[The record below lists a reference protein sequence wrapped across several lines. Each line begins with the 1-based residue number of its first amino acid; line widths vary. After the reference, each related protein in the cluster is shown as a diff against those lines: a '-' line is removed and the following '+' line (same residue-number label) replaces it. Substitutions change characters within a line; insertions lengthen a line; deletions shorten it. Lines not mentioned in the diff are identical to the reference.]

1 MRRRVE
7 RISAASNVR
16 PLRRKRDNRVIA
28 GVDLGASKVACFIAE
43 LTPES
48 DDSFGAEIIGVGCCG
63 LPLRAGA
70 GRSIDQ
76 LEASLRRAVD
86 AAERMAGVEIR
97 TAHVAV
103 PGRLT
108 RARRIGVDL
117 EIADGVVT
125 EDDVEDALSEGAGLA
140 AAPDCAALSAR
151 AIAYRIDSDAIYDDP
166 VGRAGALLSAE
177 LLGLSARESVID
189 NLSSIV
195 ERCGLAAAEF
205 VPAPAAAAESCLIE
219 DEKELGVVLIDI
231 GAASTGYAVYD
242 DGALVDCGGV
252 AVGGGHITRDIAQI
266 FGAPLADAERIKTLH
281 GAALIGPGDEHR
293 FVDFPQLGDGADPS
307 RASRAD
313 LCEVIIPRMEEI
325 FELVAKR
332 LPNDARGRTNL
343 RRAVITGG
351 GSLLVGAREIAERAL
366 AMKARIGRPLSIIGA
381 PEAGA
386 APGFSVCAGLILNAA
401 LKSARAKFFLGE
413 TRQSRHAL
421 SKPAILGGAGRWL
434 RAKF

>member
-1 MRRRVE
+1 MARRVE
-7 RISAASNVR
+7 RISDASNVR
-16 PLRRKRDNRVIA
+16 PLRRTRDARVIA
-28 GVDLGASKVACFIAE
+28 GVDLGASKIACFIAE
-43 LTPES
+43 LTS
-48 DDSFGAEIIGVGCCG
+48 DDGDHFGAEVIGVGCCG
-63 LPLRAGA
+63 LPLRSGV
-70 GRSIDQ
+70 GRSVDQ
-76 LEASLRRAVD
+76 IEASLRRAVD

-97 TAHVAV
+97 AAHVAV
-103 PGRLT
+103 PGRVT

-125 EDDVEDALSEGAGLA
+125 EDDVDEALREGAGLT
-140 AAPDCAALSAR
+140 AAPECAALSAR
-151 AIAYRIDSDAIYDDP
+151 PIAYRVDSDAIYDDP

-177 LLGLSARESVID
+177 LLGLSARESVLD
-189 NLSSIV
+189 NYSSV
-195 ERCGLAAAEF
+195 LERCGLTVIEF
-205 VPAPAAAAESCLIE
+205 TPAPAAAAESCLIE

-231 GAASTGYAVYD
+231 GAASTGYAIYD

-252 AVGGGHITRDIAQI
+252 GVGGGHITRDIAQI
-266 FGAPLADAERIKTLH
+266 FGTPLADAERIKTLH

-325 FELVAKR
+325 FELVAER
-332 LPNDARGRTNL
+332 LPGDARGRANL

-351 GSLLVGAREIAERAL
+351 GSLLVGAREIAEKAL

-386 APGFSVCAGLILNAA
+386 APGFSVCAGLILGAA
-401 LKSARAKFFLGE
+401 SKPAKNKFFLGG
-413 TRQSRHAL
+413 TRQSGHAL
-421 SKPAILGGAGRWL
+421 TKLAILGGAGRWL